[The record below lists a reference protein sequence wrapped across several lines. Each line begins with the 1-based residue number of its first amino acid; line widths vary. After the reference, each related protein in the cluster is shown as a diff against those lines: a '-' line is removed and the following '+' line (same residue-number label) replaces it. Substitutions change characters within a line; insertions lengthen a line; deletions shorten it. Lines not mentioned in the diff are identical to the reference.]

1 MPRTHFKQRTG
12 HSNLL
17 AILLTA
23 CLELL
28 TFDAFAADADAQV
41 RPELIELDL
50 HPRVCTLS
58 AQDKECSAVVQAQ
71 WSSPRNESLCLVI
84 VNQPQIKRCWENYS
98 AGVYKVELS
107 FSEDLVVELRDPQLQ
122 HVLAAAAVTV
132 IKEALRLRHKR
143 RQPWNIL

>member
-1 MPRTHFKQRTG
+1 
-12 HSNLL
+12 L
-17 AILLTA
+17 AA
-23 CLELL
+23 CLWLL
-28 TFDAFAADADAQV
+28 TFDAVAGADDDPV
-41 RPELIELDL
+41 RSELIELDL
-50 HPRVCTLS
+50 HPRVCTMS

-71 WSSPRNESLCLVI
+71 WSSRRNESLCLVI
-84 VNQPQIKRCWENYS
+84 VNHPQIKRCWENYS

-143 RQPWNIL
+143 RQPWNILYPIGPLQPSDPTHR